1 MNIVVSIVEGDGEVK
16 ALPVLLRRLAEARG
30 VYETS
35 FPEPI
40 RVRRDKFLKRDDEFR
55 RKVLLATAKAGAVG
69 TVLVLLDGDDDCP
82 VTLAA
87 EVKER
92 ALVVRPGC
100 RLAVVI
106 ANREYE
112 AWLLAGAYSLAGQ
125 RGLSADLSPPPD
137 PDNIRNAKGWLSE
150 RIQNGRYH
158 EVSDQPALTALVNI
172 DEAAAGSRSLRKF
185 IKTFDEILQ
194 HHAE

>member
-1 MNIVVSIVEGDGEVK
+1 MNIVVSIVEGDGEVR
-16 ALPVLLRRLAEARG
+16 ALPVLLRRLAAARG
-30 VYETS
+30 MHETS

-40 RVRRDKFLKRDDEFR
+40 RVHRDKFLQRDDEFR
-55 RKVLLATAKAGAVG
+55 RKVLLATAKAGAEG

-87 EVKER
+87 ELQER
-92 ALVVRPGC
+92 ALAVHPGC

-112 AWLLAGAYSLAGQ
+112 AWLLAGAYSLAGK
-125 RGLSADLSPPPD
+125 RGLSADLSPPLD
-137 PDNIRNAKGWLSE
+137 PDSIRNAKGWLSE

-158 EVSDQPALTALVNI
+158 EVSDQPALTALVDI
-172 DEAAAGSRSLRKF
+172 DQAAASSRSLRKL
-185 IKTFDEILQ
+185 IKTFDEIFQ
-194 HHAE
+194 PHA